1 MSSNAGLSSQKIDR
15 RILRTREVLGDA
27 LVNLILQKPLDS
39 ITVQDVLDRA
49 GVSRSTFYVHYRDK
63 NDLLLSDADEFFQ
76 GMATAL
82 SRRGESSDRVAPVR
96 ELFAHLEHAR
106 PFHAA
111 LVAAGRIRDVM
122 DLAHGHFARGI
133 DQRLAELPRA
143 AGVSPE
149 RRRAL
154 SQAFAGALLSMLS
167 WWINRGMP
175 ESPDEI
181 DDLYH
186 GMVWSGVQAAVGP
199 TEKTPG
205 DTAPPDPEGAARQFS
220 R

>member
-1 MSSNAGLSSQKIDR
+1 MSSNAGLSSQKTDR

-27 LVNLILQKPLDS
+27 LVNLILEKPFDS

-49 GVSRSTFYVHYRDK
+49 GVSRSTFYVHYGDK

-82 SRRGESSDRVAPVR
+82 SRRRESSDRVAPVR

-106 PFHAA
+106 HFHAA
-111 LVAAGRIRDVM
+111 LVTAGRIHDVM
-122 DLAHGHFARGI
+122 ELARGHFARGI
-133 DQRLAELPRA
+133 DQRLTELPRA
-143 AGVSPE
+143 MGTSPE
-149 RRRAL
+149 RRLAL
-154 SQAFAGALLSMLS
+154 SQAFAGALLSMLT

-175 ESPDEI
+175 ESPEEI

-186 GMVWSGVQAAVGP
+186 GMVWSGVQSASA
-199 TEKTPG
+199 KR
-205 DTAPPDPEGAARQFS
+205 PDAD
-220 R
+220 

>member
-1 MSSNAGLSSQKIDR
+1 MSSNAGLSSQKTDR

-27 LVNLILQKPLDS
+27 LVNLILEKPFDS

-63 NDLLLSDADEFFQ
+63 NDLLLSDADEFFE

-106 PFHAA
+106 DFHAA
-111 LVAAGRIRDVM
+111 LVAAERIQDVM
-122 DLAHGHFARGI
+122 ELAQGHSARGI
-133 DQRLAELPRA
+133 DQRLTELPRA
-143 AGVSPE
+143 TGTSPE

-154 SQAFAGALLSMLS
+154 SQAFAGALLSMLT

-186 GMVWSGVQAAVGP
+186 GMVWSGVQAAV
-199 TEKTPG
+199 
-205 DTAPPDPEGAARQFS
+205 TAPRN
-220 R
+220 RLRT